1 MRKTYAVLGGGRLG
15 SRIAT
20 ELYES
25 GADVILIDRN
35 HEVVN
40 KLSESV
46 TSAICGDISNEDIL
60 RNAGVGEADAVIITL
75 NALEPSILAVLAAK
89 EMNIPL
95 IITKAKDETMGD
107 ILKKVGADRVIYPER
122 EAGYRLAH
130 TLLSSNFLDFFEI
143 SNNVSIVEMFPKK
156 EWIGKT
162 LKQLDLRRTYRIN
175 VIAIMEKNDVKVVID
190 PDEPLKAESPL
201 LVIVH
206 KNDIKRIR

>member
-25 GADVILIDRN
+25 GSDVILIDRN
-35 HEVVN
+35 QDIVN
-40 KLSESV
+40 RLSETV
-46 TSAICGDISNEDIL
+46 TSAICGDISEENVL
-60 RNAGVGEADAVIITL
+60 KNAGVGEADAVITTL
-75 NALEPSILAVLAAK
+75 HALEPTILAVLAAK
-89 EMNIPL
+89 EMKIPL
-95 IITKAKDETMGD
+95 IICRAKDETMGD
-107 ILKKVGADRVIYPER
+107 ILKKIGADRIIYPER

-156 EWIGKT
+156 DWIGKS
-162 LKQLDLRRTYRIN
+162 LKQLNLRKNYRIN
-175 VIAIMEKNDVKVVID
+175 VIAIMIKNDVQVVID
-190 PDEPLKAESPL
+190 PDEPLKAECPL

-206 KNDIKRIR
+206 KNDLKRIK